1 MKVLYMSHRY
11 HTNQTAIVK
20 GWIENGHEV
29 RFLSQYAGKV
39 EDYTY
44 IRPVVVG
51 YSPLFR
57 VFDYLYVH
65 CLKRKDPAAIDM
77 KLKCGIP
84 PLLKIAKYIKEF
96 KPDVAILRE
105 RSMYTICMCIICK
118 HYHIPTILY
127 NQSPVWDGPERMDLA
142 HKIVWKLTPEYRI
155 TPVKLTE
162 KALQGL
168 IGKEITEAGIVG
180 EDIARD
186 SIVREDIVKND
197 KVYWVPFV
205 MEPQEPPE
213 EKTYF
218 AENRINIFCIGKYQE
233 RKNHQMMIE
242 AVEELLP
249 RYNLQLTI
257 AGEISNSFHEEYYRK
272 VSGYVKEHGLE
283 DRVTF
288 LSNLKKEDVA
298 KEYRKAD
305 VYVLP
310 STGEPAAVTP
320 LEAMAYS
327 VPAICSTG
335 NGTADY
341 IDPGRTGYIFRDNDK
356 KDLKDK
362 LEKIICDR
370 DNLVRMGAA
379 AYHHV
384 KENFQFS
391 NYYEQ
396 IEQILHEMKRHRESR
411 EKMIEK

>member
-1 MKVLYMSHRY
+1 
-11 HTNQTAIVK
+11 
-20 GWIENGHEV
+20 
-29 RFLSQYAGKV
+29 
-39 EDYTY
+39 
-44 IRPVVVG
+44 
-51 YSPLFR
+51 
-57 VFDYLYVH
+57 
-65 CLKRKDPAAIDM
+65 
-77 KLKCGIP
+77 
-84 PLLKIAKYIKEF
+84 KIAKYIKEF
-96 KPDVAILRE
+96 NPDVAILRE
-105 RSMYTICMCIICK
+105 RSMYTICIYVICK

-127 NQSPVWDGPERMDLA
+127 NQSPVWDRPERMDLA

-162 KALQGL
+162 RALRGL
-168 IGKEITEAGIVG
+168 IGKEITEDGIVG
-180 EDIARD
+180 KDIAGD
-186 SIVREDIVKND
+186 SIVRDDIVKND
-197 KVYWVPFV
+197 NAYWVPFV
-205 MEPQEPPE
+205 MEPQVPPE
-213 EKTYF
+213 EKAYF

-249 RYNLQLTI
+249 RYDLQLTI
-257 AGEISNSFHEEYYRK
+257 AGEISNSFHEEYYSK

-341 IDPGRTGYIFRDNDK
+341 IDHGRTGYIFRDNDK

-370 DNLVRMGAA
+370 ENLVRMGAA

-396 IEQILHEMKRHRESR
+396 IEQILHEMKRRPESR
-411 EKMIEK
+411 EKMKEK

>member
-127 NQSPVWDGPERMDLA
+127 NQDPVWERPKKMDLA

-155 TPVKLTE
+155 TPVNLSGT
-162 KALQGL
+162 ALQESA
-168 IGKEITEAGIVG
+168 GKEIRDGIG
-180 EDIARD
+180 GDDIVEND
-186 SIVREDIVKND
+186 IVRDDMVKDD
-197 KVYWVPFV
+197 KAYWAPFV
-205 MEPQEPPE
+205 MEPQVPPE

-218 AENRINIFCIGKYQE
+218 AKNRINIFCIGKYQE

-249 RYNLQLTI
+249 RYDLQLTI

-288 LSNLKKEDVA
+288 LSNLTKEDVA

-310 STGEPAAVTP
+310 STGEPAAVSP

-327 VPAICSTG
+327 VPAICGTG
-335 NGTADY
+335 NGTAGY
-341 IDPGRTGYIFRDNDK
+341 IAYGRTGYVFEDNNK
-356 KDLKDK
+356 EDLKNK

-370 DNLVRMGAA
+370 GNLVRMGAE
-379 AYHHV
+379 AYRHV

-396 IEQILHEMKRHRESR
+396 VEKILQE
-411 EKMIEK
+411 I